1 MPFAA
6 IGYASVV
13 PMIPGAYLFR
23 MASGLAQMTVAAGA
37 PAALVSATLSDGVVA
52 AAVVLAMCIGLLT
65 PKLVIDG
72 AIPQ

>member
-1 MPFAA
+1 
-6 IGYASVV
+6 
-13 PMIPGAYLFR
+13 
-23 MASGLAQMTVAAGA
+23 MTAAAGA